1 MNESILQ
8 LSLTKLAIGW
18 PQEEGLGD
26 PFKISLGMANLGKNQ
41 VWIVPVPLFHS
52 VANIPPPFCESPA
65 PYEFGFGSLKP
76 HPLLSSDK
84 PEQSL

>member
-1 MNESILQ
+1 
-8 LSLTKLAIGW
+8 
-18 PQEEGLGD
+18 
-26 PFKISLGMANLGKNQ
+26 MANLGKNQ
-41 VWIVPVPLFHS
+41 VWIVSVSLFHS
-52 VANIPPPFCESPA
+52 VANTPPPFCESPA